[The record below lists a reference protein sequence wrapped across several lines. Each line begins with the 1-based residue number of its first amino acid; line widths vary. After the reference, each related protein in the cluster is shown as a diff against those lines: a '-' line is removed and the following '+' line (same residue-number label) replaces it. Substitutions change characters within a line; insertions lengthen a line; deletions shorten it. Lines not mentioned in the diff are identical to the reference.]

1 MRSFRDEYTNSR
13 YHPNYPHLYRGR
25 SLSNS
30 DKFYAVYGAVTERFY
45 SRKTAFFLSAWE
57 LPQQDWDQRLA
68 PFPDFSGAAFS
79 GDLPPVRSPSSL
91 LEILYRIR
99 ADLSRVSVKIIKKY
113 AEGRSYTL
121 FTKNSIKTFDIC
133 FILCYNISLQYYN
146 RRNTGIL

>member
-1 MRSFRDEYTNSR
+1 MGRDEIKKRPKEIFETNR
-13 YHPNYPHLYRGR
+13 NVRGTTQIAAAKER
-25 SLSNS
+25 LPLSNS

-113 AEGRSYTL
+113 AEGKSYTL

-133 FILCYNISLQYYN
+133 FILCYNISLQ
-146 RRNTGIL
+146 